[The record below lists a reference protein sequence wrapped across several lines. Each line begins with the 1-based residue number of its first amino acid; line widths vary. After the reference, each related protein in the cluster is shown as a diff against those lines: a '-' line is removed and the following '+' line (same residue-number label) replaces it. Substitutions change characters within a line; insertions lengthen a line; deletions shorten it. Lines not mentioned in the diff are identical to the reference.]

1 MKLDFSL
8 DAAIIVT
15 IISVL
20 LFMIGQAYLSS
31 FLGMFGADLAVL
43 NLSVQDKLYWGFS
56 KSIQDI
62 INLLAGFIIFFIVI
76 PYVFR
81 QLGGSHWLLKII
93 RKIRCEIKTN
103 RAYTPQIH
111 NSSIEKKI
119 ERNLD
124 YRLFIWY
131 ACFIAIVGT
140 VYYIVHIQ
148 NYAKEAANK
157 ALLNSHNFKQVEIK
171 QKPNQEAY
179 KILCGQNLCAVL
191 MVNGKQKSLHYID
204 PKDIAFFLN

>member
-31 FLGMFGADLAVL
+31 FLGVFGADLAVL

-93 RKIRCEIKTN
+93 RKIRREIKTN
-103 RAYTPQIH
+103 KAYTPQIH
-111 NSSIEKKI
+111 NSSIEKKDRTKF
-119 ERNLD
+119 EL
-124 YRLFIWY
+124 LFIY
-131 ACFIAIVGT
+131 LVCMF
-140 VYYIVHIQ
+140 YSNRKYC
-148 NYAKEAANK
+148 
-157 ALLNSHNFKQVEIK
+157 LLYC
-171 QKPNQEAY
+171 AY
-179 KILCGQNLCAVL
+179 TKLC
-191 MVNGKQKSLHYID
+191 K
-204 PKDIAFFLN
+204 

>member
-1 MKLDFSL
+1 MKLNFSL

-31 FLGMFGADLAVL
+31 FLGVFGADLAVL

-81 QLGGSHWLLKII
+81 YLGGSHWLLKII
-93 RKIRCEIKTN
+93 RKMKCEIKTN
-103 RAYTPQIH
+103 KAYTPQIH
-111 NSSIEKKI
+111 NSSIEKDRTKFG
-119 ERNLD
+119 LP
-124 YRLFIWY
+124 FIY
-131 ACFIAIVGT
+131 LVCMF
-140 VYYIVHIQ
+140 YSNRRYC
-148 NYAKEAANK
+148 
-157 ALLNSHNFKQVEIK
+157 LLYC
-171 QKPNQEAY
+171 AY
-179 KILCGQNLCAVL
+179 TKLC
-191 MVNGKQKSLHYID
+191 KRSS
-204 PKDIAFFLN
+204 

>member
-76 PYVFR
+76 PMFSDNWAVVI
-81 QLGGSHWLLKII
+81 GCLK
-93 RKIRCEIKTN
+93 
-103 RAYTPQIH
+103 
-111 NSSIEKKI
+111 
-119 ERNLD
+119 
-124 YRLFIWY
+124 
-131 ACFIAIVGT
+131 
-140 VYYIVHIQ
+140 
-148 NYAKEAANK
+148 
-157 ALLNSHNFKQVEIK
+157 
-171 QKPNQEAY
+171 
-179 KILCGQNLCAVL
+179 
-191 MVNGKQKSLHYID
+191 
-204 PKDIAFFLN
+204 